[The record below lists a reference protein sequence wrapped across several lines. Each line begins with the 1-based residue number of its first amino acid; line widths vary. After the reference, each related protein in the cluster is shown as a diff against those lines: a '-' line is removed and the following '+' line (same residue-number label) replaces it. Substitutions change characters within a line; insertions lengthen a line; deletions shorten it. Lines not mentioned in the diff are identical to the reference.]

1 MSKLTKKLIKNIDFT
16 LLKSQKE
23 NLFLMIE
30 DWESSTNEAKRN
42 SAKIVTGLVT
52 LLDLIQEVEIL
63 VVEPISYP
71 IEYFDT
77 NGNNTYFESSTGYW
91 AKREYN
97 TNGKCTYCEDS
108 NGYWF
113 KCEFDTNGNKT
124 YFEDS
129 RGNRYKY

>member
-1 MSKLTKKLIKNIDFT
+1 MSKLIKNIDFT

-91 AKREYN
+91 VKREYDA
-97 TNGKCTYCEDS
+97 NGKCTYYEDS
-108 NGYWF
+108 TGYWY
-113 KCEFDTNGNKT
+113 KSEYDA
-124 YFEDS
+124 D
-129 RGNRYKY
+129 GNRTKYENSDGFWYKY